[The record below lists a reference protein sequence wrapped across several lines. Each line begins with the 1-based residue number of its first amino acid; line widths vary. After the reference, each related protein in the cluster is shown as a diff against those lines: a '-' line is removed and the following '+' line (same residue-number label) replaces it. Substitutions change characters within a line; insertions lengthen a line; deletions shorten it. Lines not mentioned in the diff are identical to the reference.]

1 MARQWKEKREKERL
15 VKLKHK
21 DNNKENLPRAGNP
34 PLMVKRA
41 AGQPDSRTEQGEG
54 VCPIGQSDGV
64 GRGKEGR
71 RERGE
76 KRKGKGEG
84 GRGDSLRAG

>member
-1 MARQWKEKREKERL
+1 MEGEKEKEWLVRL
-15 VKLKHK
+15 KQKQQQRKLTYSGQ
-21 DNNKENLPRAGNP
+21 PAR

-54 VCPIGQSDGV
+54 EGPIGQSDGV

-76 KRKGKGEG
+76 KRKGEG
-84 GRGDSLRAG
+84 GRGDSLRAE